1 MPSLQKKKGSLGL
14 FVGAEMRSEKAREVF
29 VGSITP
35 PPHCKKNDKFYSL
48 HPDKTKCKKRANIKK
63 RRALSVTVSQVI

>member
-14 FVGAEMRSEKAREVF
+14 FVGAEMRSEKAREEF

-35 PPHCKKNDKFYSL
+35 PPQKK
-48 HPDKTKCKKRANIKK
+48 
-63 RRALSVTVSQVI
+63 